1 MRVILIAA
9 MTPSGVIG
17 RTSKPC
23 GGIAHTPSADIY
35 GGGATACLLCGGEG
49 DSRAGVPPGR
59 IPCNDLPWGRAYPE
73 HEARV
78 EALTMGHAVIAGRLT
93 AEGMGKAWPLGG
105 RTSCVVSRSMYLKCL
120 KDAVDTRAEWRTKGH
135 FPGVAGGAHVILRP
149 TLGDALQRFSW
160 PKPNRQYERV
170 YIIGGAR
177 LFAEALPLATHLD
190 LTLIGREWPGDVK
203 FPEWESFVD
212 DPRSLGHG
220 PVIAR
225 TSSGLDFECVS
236 REPCPTNTDLTWTK
250 WVRHEEQKGG
260 G

>member
-1 MRVILIAA
+1 MTAVHIIAA
-9 MTPSGVIG
+9 MDARGVIG
-17 RTSKPC
+17 RTSKAC
-23 GGIAHTPSADIY
+23 TSIAHEPSHWPGWAP
-35 GGGATACLLCGGEG
+35 GVSLCNLCGNEG
-49 DSRAGVPPGR
+49 STVTGARPGR
-59 IPCNDLPWGRAYPE
+59 VPCNDLPWGRAYPE
-73 HEARV
+73 IDARFEAT
-78 EALTMGHAVIAGRLT
+78 TMGHAVIVGRRT
-93 AEGMGKAWPLGG
+93 AESMGKVWPLKG
-105 RTSCVVSRSMYLKCL
+105 RSNVMITSRVKPGDLES
-120 KDAVDTRAEWRTKGH
+120 TREGEYFA
-135 FPGVAGGAHVILRP
+135 PDLAG
-149 TLGDALQRFSW
+149 ALSW
-160 PKPNRQYERV
+160 GEFYNPRGKTFV
-170 YIIGGAR
+170 IGGVR
-177 LFAEALPLATHLD
+177 PFTEALPIADELD